1 MMLVRSKIEAIY
13 LQAVDVFLCHIVPV
27 LLFVAQIICSN
38 GWLVPLETG
47 GSLTSRRLSMV

>member
-1 MMLVRSKIEAIY
+1 MMLVGSKIEAIY